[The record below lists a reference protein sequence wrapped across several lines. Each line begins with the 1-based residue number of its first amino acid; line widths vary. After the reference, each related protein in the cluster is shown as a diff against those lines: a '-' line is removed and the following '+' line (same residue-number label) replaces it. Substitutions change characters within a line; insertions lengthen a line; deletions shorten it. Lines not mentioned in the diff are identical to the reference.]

1 MKYIGFI
8 KEEDKNIPTAKALKE
23 MFLEVNN
30 DPKILKN
37 VVAYLKNGIFL
48 SGVMSFIYD
57 DEKLPIGSLAYFTD
71 GQFVWPVYY
80 PYYLEKYKNFIIDQD
95 LLQHCVSNNFKI
107 SSLSKERLS
116 KIDADFLK
124 VWSKKPE

>member
-8 KEEDKNIPTAKALKE
+8 KEEDKNIPTAKNLKE
-23 MFLEVNN
+23 MFLSVNN
-30 DPKILKN
+30 DPIIIKD

-57 DEKLPIGSLAYFTD
+57 DEKKPIGGLAYFTD

-80 PYYLEKYKNFIIDQD
+80 PYYLEKYKNFLVDQD
-95 LLQHCVSNNFKI
+95 LLQHCLSNNFKI
-107 SSLSKERLS
+107 APLSKERLS

-124 VWSKKPE
+124 VWSKKP